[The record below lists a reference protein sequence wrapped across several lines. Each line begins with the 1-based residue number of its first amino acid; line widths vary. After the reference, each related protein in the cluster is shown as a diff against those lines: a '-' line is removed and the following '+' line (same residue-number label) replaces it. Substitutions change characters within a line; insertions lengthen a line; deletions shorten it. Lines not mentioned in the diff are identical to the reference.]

1 MFLGIMTMTGCSSKS
16 KDRSPDWTK
25 NTAVVEKTANV
36 ADMDPATEKAAL
48 QRFTDFYIEYS
59 YEAIKEG
66 VRALY
71 AEDAWF
77 GDPFHIVEGIDDL
90 EHYFLVMAEPVE
102 SCTFTIDSIQK
113 SGIDYYARWTM
124 ELESKA
130 AKGELIRTIGISHV
144 RFNPDGKVVFQQ
156 DYWDSSAMLDR
167 LPVVGYWTRLV
178 KDRIEK
184 GLEK

>member
-1 MFLGIMTMTGCSSKS
+1 MSGCSTQS
-16 KDRSPDWTK
+16 KDRSPDWSK
-25 NTAVVEKTANV
+25 NTAIIEETATIGV
-36 ADMDPATEKAAL
+36 MDAETEKLAL
-48 QRFTDFYIEYS
+48 QRFEDFYVEYS
-59 YEAIKEG
+59 YDATKAG
-66 VRALY
+66 VRELY

-102 SCTFTIDSIQK
+102 SCSFTVDSIQK

-144 RFNPDGKVVFQQ
+144 RFNPEGKVVFQQ

-167 LPVVGYWTRLV
+167 LPIVGYWTRLV
-178 KDRIEK
+178 KSRIEK
-184 GLEK
+184 GLQK